1 MYRVV
6 ENPTHQK
13 MLMLISAFAIFMDS
27 LDSSIV
33 NVAMPVIA
41 AEYGIDI
48 SAGSWIVMAYLLIM
62 AGFILAFGKVADN
75 GKIREVFSI
84 GFFIFAAG
92 SLLSALAPSLGIM
105 IAARGLQGLGASR
118 IAAAAPLLVTR
129 FLPEGKRGLGMGVIA
144 TTGGI
149 ASIVASVRDISNNK
163 TRIEQLADLFN
174 RMELSP
180 IHLDDVIAD
189 FLAE

>member
-1 MYRVV
+1 MTTIVYGVSEEKYSQGGTTR
-6 ENPTHQK
+6 
-13 MLMLISAFAIFMDS
+13 IS
-27 LDSSIV
+27 
-33 NVAMPVIA
+33 
-41 AEYGIDI
+41 YGI
-48 SAGSWIVMAYLLIM
+48 VAY
-62 AGFILAFGKVADN
+62 AD
-75 GKIREVFSI
+75 S
-84 GFFIFAAG
+84 
-92 SLLSALAPSLGIM
+92 
-105 IAARGLQGLGASR
+105 
-118 IAAAAPLLVTR
+118 
-129 FLPEGKRGLGMGVIA
+129 